1 MEKKFALIS
10 TYEKKGLSQICK
22 IFKKY
27 NINIISTGNTAEHIL
42 KLGYKCKKIENFTKF
57 KEILNGRVKTLDSK
71 LHASILFDRKNLDH
85 TKEFKRLNF
94 PIINFVI
101 VNLYP
106 FKKFSNSK
114 KIKDSIEMIDIGG
127 PALIRSSA
135 KNYEHI
141 TVISEISD
149 YKSFIKNLDSCD
161 GETSLS
167 FRLKMAQK
175 VFQQTSEYDKL
186 VSNWFREKKTNKNN
200 ITKLEYGENP
210 HQKGYFYSSVKD
222 NLISKLINYKKISY
236 NNILD
241 IDSAINLL
249 DEFKDPTCAIIK
261 HNNAC
266 GVASAEKI
274 QLAYNNAINADSLSA
289 YGGIVAINRP
299 LNIKIANNLKSKF
312 IHILIVNGS
321 SNKAK
326 KMLDDK
332 KLLIIDAKNYKIS
345 NKKEIRSVNG
355 GYLIQQKNK
364 SKILKN
370 NIELVSSKKCSK
382 KIVEDLLFA
391 FKVCK
396 HIKSNSIVIAKD
408 KKTLGIGAGQMSR
421 VDATKLAISKMIKKE
436 KNFVAASDAFFP
448 FVDSIKF
455 LHKKKCVAIIQPA
468 GSINDKK
475 IINYANKNKISL
487 YFTKYRQFKH

>member
-167 FRLKMAQK
+167 F
-175 VFQQTSEYDKL
+175 F
-186 VSNWFREKKTNKNN
+186 
-200 ITKLEYGENP
+200 
-210 HQKGYFYSSVKD
+210 
-222 NLISKLINYKKISY
+222 
-236 NNILD
+236 
-241 IDSAINLL
+241 
-249 DEFKDPTCAIIK
+249 
-261 HNNAC
+261 
-266 GVASAEKI
+266 
-274 QLAYNNAINADSLSA
+274 
-289 YGGIVAINRP
+289 
-299 LNIKIANNLKSKF
+299 
-312 IHILIVNGS
+312 
-321 SNKAK
+321 
-326 KMLDDK
+326 
-332 KLLIIDAKNYKIS
+332 
-345 NKKEIRSVNG
+345 
-355 GYLIQQKNK
+355 
-364 SKILKN
+364 
-370 NIELVSSKKCSK
+370 
-382 KIVEDLLFA
+382 
-391 FKVCK
+391 
-396 HIKSNSIVIAKD
+396 
-408 KKTLGIGAGQMSR
+408 
-421 VDATKLAISKMIKKE
+421 
-436 KNFVAASDAFFP
+436 
-448 FVDSIKF
+448 
-455 LHKKKCVAIIQPA
+455 
-468 GSINDKK
+468 
-475 IINYANKNKISL
+475 
-487 YFTKYRQFKH
+487 